1 MAERRRLLTK
11 RRVARVVLL
20 GLAAGHVAEA
30 ASLRKKRLA
39 LGSLP
44 FPGLRAVPAAG
55 VAAAARAPVPAG
67 VLGTSGANPDGASAV
82 PAAVASGPN
91 GEVAGGLPSTSPAV
105 PATVAVPPGARLD
118 DATRE
123 AAAAELAASG
133 ARVLDLVPADM
144 PVERALWLLRRID
157 PERLGTDPAYAPGG
171 AHEALVLHPDVVA
184 KLEAAGTGAG
194 AGTEPA
200 DRGAMERLTV
210 RAQRYEP
217 AEGRVA
223 VRVAPVLRAAPAGPR
238 DRWREL
244 EEMTALTRPYASLAP
259 LVLGA
264 ETAYLAVLTGGVLV
278 APVAAALALGTWM
291 LQPVAVFG
299 GEAAGGGPSLAP
311 PGLATSSLLRLPRVW
326 ADNLRTAAAG
336 LREVRSRDAARAADP
351 EPLPDVD
358 ALFEARRSTC
368 PWCDS
373 GSLTD
378 RLDIT
383 DLLQHKPGAFHLD
396 ECRDCGHV
404 FQNPALTIE
413 GLDHYYKDAYD
424 GAGDELAEVSFG
436 SLTPIYERRVETLAR
451 FAEPRAWLDVGTG
464 HGHFPVAAR
473 KRWPEAR
480 FDGLDLSDTVE
491 EAERR
496 GRIETGYR
504 GLFPELADGLPRSYD
519 VLSMHHYLEHTR
531 EPRAEL
537 AAAAKVL
544 EPGGHL
550 MIEMPDAESPWARRL
565 GTLWWQ
571 WAQPQHQHFI
581 PCDELVAA
589 LEQGG
594 FEVVSVERGQATM
607 GGELFNA
614 VALGIQTATRSPNLP
629 WLPPVPPSRRLTR
642 IAALLAALPA
652 FAVTKVWDNAKD
664 ARLRR
669 PDSTTPGN
677 AYRIVARRI

>member
-1 MAERRRLLTK
+1 MGDRRRLLTK

-30 ASLRKKRLA
+30 ASLRKRRLA

-44 FPGLRAVPAAG
+44 FPGLRSVPAAG
-55 VAAAARAPVPAG
+55 ARAGVAAPAPVPAG
-67 VLGTSGANPDGASAV
+67 VSGVRGDGASA
-82 PAAVASGPN
+82 AAGRPN
-91 GEVAGGLPSTSPAV
+91 GEVGGPLPGPEPAGGPVA
-105 PATVAVPPGARLD
+105 ATIAVPPGARLD

-123 AAAAELAASG
+123 AAEAELAASG

-144 PVERALWLLRRID
+144 PVERALWLLRRLD
-157 PERLGTDPAYAPGG
+157 PERVGTERAYAPGG
-171 AHEALVLHPDVVA
+171 AHEALVLHPEVAA
-184 KLEAAGTGAG
+184 KLAAAG

-217 AEGRVA
+217 APGRVA

-244 EEMTALTRPYASLAP
+244 EEMTALARPYASLAP

-264 ETAYLAVLTGGVLV
+264 ETVYLAVLTGGVLV

-291 LQPVAVFG
+291 LQPVAVFA
-299 GEAAGGGPSLAP
+299 GEATGGGPSLAP
-311 PGLATSSLLRLPRVW
+311 PGLAASSLLRLPRVW

-336 LREVRSRDAARAADP
+336 LHEVRSRDAARAADP
-351 EPLPDVD
+351 EPIPDVET
-358 ALFEARRSTC
+358 LFEPRRSTC
-368 PWCDS
+368 PWCGS
-373 GSLTD
+373 GSLVD

-383 DLLQHKPGAFHLD
+383 DLLQHKPGTFHLD

-413 GLDHYYKDAYD
+413 GLDYYYKDAYD

-451 FAEPRAWLDVGTG
+451 FTEPRAWLDVGTG

-473 KRWPEAR
+473 KRWPNAR

-496 GRIETGYR
+496 GRIDTGYR

-589 LEQGG
+589 LEQAG
-594 FEVVSVERGQATM
+594 FEVLSVERGQATM

-614 VALGIQTATRSPNLP
+614 VALGVQSVTRSPNLP
-629 WLPPVPPSRRLTR
+629 WLPPVPPSRRLAR